1 MSEEVKEETE
11 VTQEQSTEKCPS
23 LVMFN
28 TATRFR
34 SAISFLYSS
43 TRDDNMRAHV
53 WTDKDD
59 EGIVILHVQT
69 EHGVYVNSDSTL
81 KSELLDCDAW
91 VNLHDFCVLCREV
104 SQENNVTL
112 WVDGGRLYVASS
124 FNDDIEGFELEC
136 YCDPVEPFE
145 YHEVAPGEHSE
156 TIKIEQGSF
165 SIVTDSS
172 FDFEWMEIHRH
183 EGLIS
188 YRSGNDRVVLATV
201 VASLETQKGVEVD
214 KELPDFAIRIPCDI
228 FRIIPMLE
236 ISRECTLTIDFDNKH
251 IRIAGEVMR
260 IDYNYK
266 DAEFPAMSSEGFAD
280 YMKFDTGAMMATI
293 DTIFRVNYKNP
304 VANVK
309 ITPVDEA
316 HASIEFA
323 VGGRY
328 GATVTMAEVHMLDKE
343 REIVLP
349 MDVIT
354 MMIRNANCKVLLLKV
369 ADDGKLML
377 CFSNK
382 LFARKVYYLGN

>member
-1 MSEEVKEETE
+1 MSEENKEATE
-11 VTQEQSTEKCPS
+11 EVQEPSTEKCPS

-53 WTDKDD
+53 WTDKDA
-59 EGIVILHVQT
+59 EGIVTLHVQT

-81 KSELLDCDAW
+81 KSELLDGDAW
-91 VNLHDFCVLCREV
+91 VNLRDFCVLCREV

-112 WVDGGRLYVASS
+112 WVDNGRLYVASS

-136 YCDPVEPFE
+136 YCDPVEPFNYE
-145 YHEVAPGEHSE
+145 EIGQSDFNE

-183 EGLIS
+183 EGLLS
-188 YRSGNDRVVLATV
+188 YRSGNDRVVLATIV
-201 VASLETQKGVEVD
+201 SSLETPKGLGTDD
-214 KELPDFAIRIPCDI
+214 KLPDFAIRIPCDI

-236 ISRECTLTIDFDNKH
+236 IAQECTLNIDYTNKR
-251 IRIAGEVMR
+251 IRIAGEVMK
-260 IDYNYK
+260 IDYSYK
-266 DAEFPAMSSEGFAD
+266 DAEFPAMSSEGFTD
-280 YMKFDTGAMMATI
+280 YMKFDTAAMVATI
-293 DTIFRVNYKNP
+293 DTIYRVNYKNP
-304 VANVK
+304 VGNVK
-309 ITPVDEA
+309 ITPVDVG
-316 HASIEFA
+316 HASIEFS
-323 VGGRY
+323 VDGRY
-328 GATVTMAEVHMLDKE
+328 GATVTMGEVHMLALE
-343 REIVLP
+343 REITLP

-354 MMIRNANCKVLLLKV
+354 MMIRNANCKTLLLKV

-377 CFSNK
+377 CFSNQ
-382 LFARKVYYLGN
+382 LFARKTYWLGN

>member
-112 WVDGGRLYVASS
+112 WVDDGRLYVASS

-145 YHEVAPGEHSE
+145 YREVAPGEHSE

-236 ISRECTLTIDFDNKH
+236 ISQECTLTIDFDNKH

-266 DAEFPAMSSEGFAD
+266 DAEFPAMSSEGFTD

-323 VGGRY
+323 IGGRY

-343 REIVLP
+343 HEIVLP

>member
-112 WVDGGRLYVASS
+112 WVDDGCLYVASS

-145 YHEVAPGEHSE
+145 YHEVASGEHSE

-236 ISRECTLTIDFDNKH
+236 ISQECTLTIDFDNKH

-266 DAEFPAMSSEGFAD
+266 DAEFPTMSSEGFTD

-323 VGGRY
+323 IDGRY

-382 LFARKVYYLGN
+382 LFARKVYYLGK

>member
-1 MSEEVKEETE
+1 MSEKT
-11 VTQEQSTEKCPS
+11 PS

-43 TRDDNMRAHV
+43 SRDDNMRAHV

-59 EGIVILHVQT
+59 DGIVILHVQT

-81 KSELLDCDAW
+81 KSELLDGDVW

-112 WVDGGRLYVASS
+112 WVDDGRLYVASS

-136 YCDPVEPFE
+136 YCEAVKPFE
-145 YHEVAPGEHSE
+145 YLGMGDNIDE
-156 TIKIEQGSF
+156 TIKVEQGSF

-183 EGLIS
+183 EGLVS
-188 YRSGNDRVVLATV
+188 YRSGNERIVLATV
-201 VASLETQKGVEVD
+201 VSSLDTANALAVN

-236 ISRECTLTIDFDNKH
+236 ISQECTLNFDYTNKR
-251 IRIAGEVMR
+251 IRIAGENMR
-260 IDYNYK
+260 IDYSYK
-266 DAEFPAMSSEGFAD
+266 DAEFPSMSSEGFVD
-280 YMKFDTGAMMATI
+280 YMKFDTAAMIATI
-293 DTIFRVNYKNP
+293 DTIYRVNYKDP
-304 VANVK
+304 SAKVK
-309 ITPVDEA
+309 ITPLDEG
-316 HASIEFA
+316 HASIEFN
-323 VGGRY
+323 VDGRY
-328 GATVTMAEVHMLDKE
+328 GATVTMAEVHMFDLTKPIE
-343 REIVLP
+343 LS
-349 MDVIT
+349 MDIIT
-354 MMIRNANCKVLLLKV
+354 MMIRNANCKVLLLKM
-369 ADDGKLML
+369 APDGKLML

>member
-1 MSEEVKEETE
+1 MSEAI
-11 VTQEQSTEKCPS
+11 QESSEKCPS

-43 TRDDNMRAHV
+43 THDDSMHAHV

-59 EGIVILHVQT
+59 DGIVILHVQT

-81 KSELLDCDAW
+81 KSELLDGDAW

-112 WVDGGRLYVASS
+112 WVDKGRLYVASS

-136 YCDPVEPFE
+136 YCEPVEPFKYE
-145 YHEVAPGEHSE
+145 SPFPGPNSE
-156 TIKIEQGSF
+156 KIKIEQGSF
-165 SIVTDSS
+165 SIITDSS
-172 FDFEWMEIHRH
+172 FDFEWLEIHRH
-183 EGLIS
+183 EGLVS

-201 VASLETQKGVEVD
+201 VASLETQKGVEID
-214 KELPDFAIRIPCDI
+214 KNLPDFAIRIPCDL

-236 ISRECTLTIDFDNKH
+236 ITTECTLTIDHDNR
-251 IRIAGEVMR
+251 RIIIDGETMQ
-260 IDYNYK
+260 INYEYK
-266 DAEFPAMSSEGFAD
+266 DAEFPPMSSEGFTD

-309 ITPVDEA
+309 ISPVDDG

-323 VGGRY
+323 VDGRY

-343 REIVLP
+343 REIALP

-354 MMIRNANCKVLLLKV
+354 MMIRNANCKTLLLKV

>member
-1 MSEEVKEETE
+1 MSEEIKEVEKTETPADG
-11 VTQEQSTEKCPS
+11 KCPS

-43 TRDDNMRAHV
+43 THDDNMRAHV
-53 WTDKDD
+53 WTAKDD

-81 KSELLDCDAW
+81 KSELLDGDAW

-136 YCDPVEPFE
+136 FCDAVEPFQ
-145 YHEVAPGEHSE
+145 YKEVDGGDINE

-183 EGLIS
+183 EGLLS
-188 YRSGNDRVVLATV
+188 YRSGNDRVVLATIV
-201 VASLETQKGVEVD
+201 SSLETPTGFGVD

-236 ISRECTLTIDFDNKH
+236 ITKECTLNIDYTNRR
-251 IRIAGEVMR
+251 IRISGENMR
-260 IDYNYK
+260 IDYSYK
-266 DAEFPAMSSEGFAD
+266 DTEFPAMSSEGFVD
-280 YMKFDTGAMMATI
+280 YMKFDTGAMIATI

-304 VANVK
+304 VANVH
-309 ITPVDEA
+309 ITPIDVG
-316 HASIEFA
+316 HASLEFK
-323 VGGRY
+323 VDGRY
-328 GATVTMAEVHMLDKE
+328 GATVSMGEVHMLDLE
-343 REIVLP
+343 REIDLP

-354 MMIRNANCKVLLLKV
+354 MMIRNANCKSLLLKIG
-369 ADDGKLML
+369 DGGKLML
-377 CFSNK
+377 RFSNK